1 MKAVAVAPW
10 LLLCLALGG
19 CTALGK
25 IGRVVLDPSIQVG
38 GPNEQPTQFALSL
51 YASSALNAN
60 SQSLD
65 DQPASS
71 APPTAAPYAVSL
83 DGADPEELA
92 GKLQAMLDHLQLE
105 YPAMSP
111 VAQELVEVAPAATP
125 LASPLGS
132 YAAPALQLER
142 PANADIKPT
151 YAATPIAF
159 KVVQL
164 RDDSLF
170 LNSGYEALGKDLERA
185 LGSTYVRADDYLLF
199 PGQFKFV
206 PFQAIDADTRFIGVF
221 ANYHDLE
228 SARWKTALRIEPRGR
243 KVAVAVQFEAS
254 QVLMNEDS

>member
-1 MKAVAVAPW
+1 MRAAVAPW
-10 LLLCLALGG
+10 LLLCLALSG

-25 IGRVVLDPSIQVG
+25 IGQVVLDPSIQVG
-38 GPNEQPTQFALSL
+38 GPGEQPTQFALSL

-65 DQPASS
+65 DQATR
-71 APPTAAPYAVSL
+71 ALPPTAAPYAINL
-83 DGADPEELA
+83 DGADPQELA
-92 GKLQAMLDHLQLE
+92 GKLQAMLDHLHLE

-111 VAQELVEVAPAATP
+111 VAQDLVEVSANDAPV
-125 LASPLGS
+125 ASPLGS
-132 YAAPALQLER
+132 YAAPSQQLVR
-142 PANADIKPT
+142 PAIASAQPA

-170 LNSGYEALGKDLERA
+170 LNSGYDALDKDLGRA
-185 LGSTYVRADDYLLF
+185 LGSTYIRADDYLLF

-206 PFQAIDADTRFIGVF
+206 AFQAIDAETRFIGVF

>member
-1 MKAVAVAPW
+1 MKAAVAPW
-10 LLLCLALGG
+10 LLLCVALNG

-25 IGRVVLDPSIQVG
+25 IGQVVLDPSIQVG
-38 GPNEQPTQFALSL
+38 GPGDQPTEFALSL

-65 DQPASS
+65 DQAASS
-71 APPTAAPYAVSL
+71 TQPAASPYAISL
-83 DGADPEELA
+83 AGADPHELA
-92 GKLQAMLDHLQLE
+92 SKLRAMLDHLQLE

-111 VAQELVEVAPAATP
+111 AAQELVELDTPAAP
-125 LASPLGS
+125 IASPLGS

-142 PANADIKPT
+142 PATAGIKPT

-170 LNSGYEALGKDLERA
+170 LNSGYEALGNDLERA
-185 LGSTYVRADDYLLF
+185 LGSTYIRADDYLLF

-206 PFQAIDADTRFIGVF
+206 PFQAINADTRVIGVF
-221 ANYHDLE
+221 ANYHNLE
-228 SARWKTALRIEPRGR
+228 NARWKTALRIEPRGR